1 MPDGVVLTLEP
12 PDEDGG
18 MPVIGYL
25 VKNGNE
31 VVTATGTHT

>member
-18 MPVIGYL
+18 MPVIGYR
-25 VKNGNE
+25 VDSGNE
-31 VVTATGTHT
+31 IVSASGSYT